1 MNFGTLLYQ
10 FTVDLM
16 LKIVNLTD
24 ILYESLFWSIRVNN
38 TEISLWA
45 LIGGVGFASLFLIQ
59 IVKLLAKWGG
69 RFEECIWF
77 IIWKSFRDF

>member
-10 FTVDLM
+10 FTIDLM

-38 TEISLWA
+38 MEISLWA
-45 LIGGVGFASLFLIQ
+45 LIGGVGFAALFMIQ
-59 IVKLLAKWGG
+59 IVKLLAK
-69 RFEECIWF
+69 
-77 IIWKSFRDF
+77 

>member
-10 FTVDLM
+10 FTIDLI

-38 TEISLWA
+38 MEISLWA
-45 LIGGVGFASLFLIQ
+45 LIGGVGFATLFTVQ
-59 IVKLLAKWGG
+59 IVKLLAK
-69 RFEECIWF
+69 
-77 IIWKSFRDF
+77 

>member
-10 FTVDLM
+10 FTIDLII
-16 LKIVNLTD
+16 KIVNLTD

-38 TEISLWA
+38 TEISLWS

-59 IVKLLAKWGG
+59 IVKLLAK
-69 RFEECIWF
+69 
-77 IIWKSFRDF
+77 

>member
-10 FTVDLM
+10 FTIDLM

-38 TEISLWA
+38 MEISLWA
-45 LIGGVGFASLFLIQ
+45 LIGGVGLATLFTIQ
-59 IVKLLAKWGG
+59 IVKLLAK
-69 RFEECIWF
+69 
-77 IIWKSFRDF
+77 

>member
-10 FTVDLM
+10 FTIDLM

-38 TEISLWA
+38 MEISLWA
-45 LIGGVGFASLFLIQ
+45 LIGGVGFAT
-59 IVKLLAKWGG
+59 
-69 RFEECIWF
+69 
-77 IIWKSFRDF
+77 

>member
-10 FTVDLM
+10 FTIDLII
-16 LKIVNLTD
+16 KIVNLTD

-45 LIGGVGFASLFLIQ
+45 LLGGVGFATLFTIQ
-59 IVKLLAKWGG
+59 IVKLLAK
-69 RFEECIWF
+69 
-77 IIWKSFRDF
+77 

>member
-10 FTVDLM
+10 FTIDLII
-16 LKIVNLTD
+16 KIVNLTD

-69 RFEECIWF
+69 IFEKCFWF

>member
-24 ILYESLFWSIRVNN
+24 ILYESLFWSIKVNN
-38 TEISLWA
+38 MEISLWA
-45 LIGGVGFASLFLIQ
+45 LIGGVGFAALFMIQ
-59 IVKLLAKWGG
+59 IVKLLAK
-69 RFEECIWF
+69 
-77 IIWKSFRDF
+77 